1 MNSGSRIYV
10 AGHRG
15 MVGSALVRLLEARG
29 FGTILTKTR
38 AELDLRDYSAVQR
51 FFREEKPEY
60 VFLAAA
66 TVGGILANMSR
77 PAEFFFDN
85 LAIATNVIHCAWRHG
100 AKRLLNLGSSC
111 IYPRDAP
118 QPLREEYLLSAP
130 LEPTNEAYAIAKIA
144 ALKMCAYYN
153 EQYRT
158 DFFSLMPCNLYG
170 PNDNFDLTG
179 SHVLPA
185 LIRKFH
191 EAKVRG
197 GPVEAWG
204 DGTPRRE
211 FLHVDDL
218 AEAALAVAGRESLRD
233 LPLGFLNAGSGREL
247 SIRELASLVADITG
261 YRGDVVWDASRPNGT
276 PRKILDSSRLL
287 SLGWK
292 PRIDLASG
300 IAATYQWF
308 LDGSVK

>member
-300 IAATYQWF
+300 IAATYKWF
-308 LDGSVK
+308 LEGSVK